1 MRIVDSAEN
10 DSASTLSVSI
20 NSESSFENY
29 APREMANGNGSPSQA
44 SVWTDDSSLLING
57 NGVSTNGLK
66 RNIKED
72 VTTSNRPIPQVTLP
86 GTRLF
91 EDSCIDREE
100 FIRLVIQS
108 LRDVGYL

>member
-1 MRIVDSAEN
+1 MRIVDSTEN

-20 NSESSFENY
+20 NSESSFENS

-44 SVWTDDSSLLING
+44 SVWTDDGSLLING